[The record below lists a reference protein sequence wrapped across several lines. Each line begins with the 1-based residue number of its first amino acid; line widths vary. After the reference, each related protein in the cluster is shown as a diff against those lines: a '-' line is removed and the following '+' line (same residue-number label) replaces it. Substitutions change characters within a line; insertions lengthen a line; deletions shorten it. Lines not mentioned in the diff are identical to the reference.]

1 MTQVDAQKTISNAC
15 SPDNTGDAGN
25 SGSVATIVF
34 VTYNSGQLLNAML
47 QNLQGYPVLV
57 YDNAS
62 SDDTVLELQKNYP
75 QVRLH
80 SNSINSG
87 YGRAANNAFKLIDT
101 PYALLINPDVDIQ
114 GDQIDALIA
123 TANRLDDN
131 WLFVAP
137 DTSPVIFSRGR
148 PV

>member
-1 MTQVDAQKTISNAC
+1 MTQVDTQKTISNAC

-25 SGSVATIVF
+25 RGSAATIVF

-75 QVRLH
+75 
-80 SNSINSG
+80 
-87 YGRAANNAFKLIDT
+87 
-101 PYALLINPDVDIQ
+101 
-114 GDQIDALIA
+114 
-123 TANRLDDN
+123 
-131 WLFVAP
+131 
-137 DTSPVIFSRGR
+137 
-148 PV
+148 